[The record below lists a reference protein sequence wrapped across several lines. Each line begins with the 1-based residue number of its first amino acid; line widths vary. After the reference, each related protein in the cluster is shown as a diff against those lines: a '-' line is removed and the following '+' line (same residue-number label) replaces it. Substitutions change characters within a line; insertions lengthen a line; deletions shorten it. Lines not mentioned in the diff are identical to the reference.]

1 MFLISKSYAHSML
14 GMLCSSWE
22 PVEFELPSLP
32 SFSRHPV
39 AGVALHCYWVDSVP
53 APHTD
58 SIAWC
63 SGKVLVVLLTFPVD
77 RTRADGYY
85 SAQVLVQAPVVSM
98 TTLDGMMCTE
108 G

>member
-1 MFLISKSYAHSML
+1 MFLISESYAHSML

-22 PVEFELPSLP
+22 PVEFELPSSP
-32 SFSRHPV
+32 SGRSGSAF
-39 AGVALHCYWVDSVP
+39 YWVDSVP
-53 APHTD
+53 APTQTPLLGD
-58 SIAWC
+58 S
-63 SGKVLVVLLTFPVD
+63 GRVLVVLLAFSVG

-98 TTLDGMMCTE
+98 TMLDGAMCTE